1 VPDRRTPAPLLV
13 AALVIVGLLVVGSLV
28 TGQWWL
34 TILGVVAL
42 AAAIVPLRN
51 RR

>member
-1 VPDRRTPAPLLV
+1 MPNRRRPTALY
-13 AALVIVGLLVVGSLV
+13 AAAFVIVVLLVVGSLA

-34 TILGVVAL
+34 TVLGVVAL

-51 RR
+51 R